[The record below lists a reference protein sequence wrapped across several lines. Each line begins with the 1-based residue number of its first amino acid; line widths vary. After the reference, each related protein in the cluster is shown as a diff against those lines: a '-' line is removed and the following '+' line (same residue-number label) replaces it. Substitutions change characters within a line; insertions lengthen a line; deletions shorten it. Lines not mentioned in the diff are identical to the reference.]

1 MKKIPY
7 GESDFKKIILEDYYY
22 VDKTMYLEKLE
33 EVSSK
38 VVYLRPRRFGKTLF
52 TSMMGYY
59 YDVNSSN
66 LYDDLFKNTYV
77 YNHPTKNKNNYYI
90 LKFDFSG
97 MSNYDGSLEDLIH
110 KFNMIL
116 CVSINNFLD
125 YYDLKYEIKDDL
137 SPAEVLMCFLSFCKS
152 LKLEKKLYIIIDE
165 YDNFTNSILSSKNM
179 EMFHFIL
186 GKNGFVKDFY
196 AKIKEYSGT
205 VIDRVFITG
214 VCSISLDSMT
224 SGFNIS
230 TNITNDYRF
239 NSMTALTHDEVK
251 ELLKEI
257 PDGEKHYN
265 IMIEN
270 YDGYLFNRIIKEKVF
285 NPTLT
290 MYYVKSVIE
299 TGMEPLE
306 LMDSNIISSYE
317 QIKNIVSLG
326 DYKEIMDDIFDNGE
340 IVSSLKV
347 NFNLNG
353 EFNKNEIISL
363 LYYFRY
369 LTIKSAKDNVHY
381 IFTIPNKVIKTVYSE
396 YYLNIMNEYKI
407 RLEDEEESDA
417 AYSVREEGDLKKLC
431 DYISNLLENADNR
444 LYLNF
449 KEKDLQIILYTLLIK
464 YDGIDIELEYKRGN
478 NFIDVV
484 IFTKKY
490 NYVIELKY
498 IKEKEKDTYHE
509 VYQKA
514 KEQIENYHLEKDNVK
529 KYIII
534 FTKSNY
540 TLEEVK

>member
-59 YDVNSSN
+59 YDVNSID
-66 LYDDLFKNTYV
+66 LYDDLFKSTYV

-97 MSNYDGSLEDLIH
+97 MIIQSDDENSIH
-110 KFNMIL
+110 RA
-116 CVSINNFLD
+116 FLD
-125 YYDLKYEIKDDL
+125 KVIDGISDFINYYKLNYVVNRELNVVELFSNFIRFF
-137 SPAEVLMCFLSFCKS
+137 ES
-152 LKLEKKLYIIIDE
+152 LYLNKKIYLIIDE
-165 YDNFTNSILSSKNM
+165 YDNFTNSILSNNINM
-179 EMFHFIL
+179 FQHIL
-186 GKNGFVKDFY
+186 ENDGFVKAFY
-196 AKIKEYSGT
+196 ARIKEYCKSI
-205 VIDRVFITG
+205 IDRVFITG

-230 TNITNDYRF
+230 TNITTDYRF

-257 PDGEKHYN
+257 PNSEKHYN

-270 YDGYLFNRIIKEKVF
+270 YDGYKFEEEGEKLF

-290 MYYVKSVIE
+290 MYYLKSVID
-299 TGMEPLE
+299 TGKEPKVL
-306 LMDSNIISSYE
+306 LDSNIISSYE

-347 NFNLNG
+347 NFNLNS
-353 EFNKNEIISL
+353 EFNKNDIISL
-363 LYYFRY
+363 LYYFGY
-369 LTIKSAKDNVHY
+369 LTIKCEKDNVHY
-381 IFTIPNKVIKTVYSE
+381 IFTIPNKVIKMVYSD

-407 RLEDEEESDA
+407 KLEDE
-417 AYSVREEGDLKKLC
+417 YSVREEGDLKKLC

-464 YDGIDIELEYKRGN
+464 YDGIDIELEYKSGN

-498 IKEKEKDTYHE
+498 IKEKERDTYHE
-509 VYQKA
+509 VYKKA
-514 KEQIENYHLEKDNVK
+514 KEQIDHYHLEKDNVK

>member
-1 MKKIPY
+1 MKKVPY

-52 TSMMGYY
+52 TSMLYYY
-59 YDVNSSN
+59 YDINSIN
-66 LYDDLFKNTYV
+66 LYDDLFKSTYI

-97 MSNYDGSLEDLIH
+97 MGFHPNNEEKISISFLDKIISGLRRFSNQYQLDYEINTNLSSERLIGD
-110 KFNMIL
+110 
-116 CVSINNFLD
+116 FLD
-125 YYDLKYEIKDDL
+125 YFE
-137 SPAEVLMCFLSFCKS
+137 S
-152 LKLEKKLYIIIDE
+152 LNLDHKIYLVIDE
-165 YDNFTNSILSSKNM
+165 YDNFTNSILSNNQDIFKKIHGND
-179 EMFHFIL
+179 
-186 GKNGFVKDFY
+186 GFVKAFY
-196 AKIKEYSGT
+196 ARIKEYTGT

-230 TNITNDYRF
+230 TNITTDYRF

-257 PDGEKHYN
+257 PDSEKHYN

-270 YDGYLFNRIIKEKVF
+270 YDGYKFEEEGEKLF

-290 MYYVKSVIE
+290 MYYLKSVIE
-299 TGMEPLE
+299 TGREPKVL
-306 LMDSNIISSYE
+306 LDSNIISSYE

-353 EFNKNEIISL
+353 EFNKNDIISL
-363 LYYFRY
+363 LYYFGY

-464 YDGIDIELEYKRGN
+464 YDGIDIELEYKSGN

-509 VYQKA
+509 VYKKA
-514 KEQIENYHLEKDNVK
+514 KEQIDNYHLEKENVK

>member
-7 GESDFKKIILEDYYY
+7 GISDYRKLIENNYYY

-33 EVSSK
+33 EVSDT

-52 TSMMGYY
+52 TSMLHYY
-59 YDVNSSN
+59 YDVNSKD
-66 LYDDLFKNTYV
+66 LYDDLFKSTYV

-97 MSNYDGSLEDLIH
+97 MGYRKKIEDIE
-110 KFNMIL
+110 
-116 CVSINNFLD
+116 NNFNHSVKSSIIEFLNKYDISIDLD
-125 YYDLKYEIKDDL
+125 YNERAADLL
-137 SPAEVLMCFLSFCKS
+137 KS
-152 LKLEKKLYIIIDE
+152 LMVNLKLDHKIYVIIDE
-165 YDNFTNSILSSKNM
+165 YDNFTNSILSNDQDIFKKI
-179 EMFHFIL
+179 H
-186 GKNGFVKDFY
+186 GTDGFVKDFY
-196 AKIKEYSGT
+196 AKIKEFCGT
-205 VIDRVFITG
+205 IIDRVFITG

-230 TNITNDYRF
+230 TNITNDSRF

-257 PDGEKHYN
+257 PDSEKHYN

-270 YDGYLFNRIIKEKVF
+270 YDGYKFNKKGDTLF

-299 TGMEPLE
+299 TGEIPEVL
-306 LMDSNIISSYE
+306 LDSNIISSYE

-347 NFNLNG
+347 NLNG

-363 LYYFRY
+363 LYYFGY

-464 YDGIDIELEYKRGN
+464 YDGIDIELEYKSGN

-514 KEQIENYHLEKDNVK
+514 KEQIDNYHLEKENVK

>member
-7 GESDFKKIILEDYYY
+7 GITHYKDLILEDYYY

-33 EVSSK
+33 DIGK
-38 VVYLRPRRFGKTLF
+38 VLVYLRPRRFGKTLF
-52 TSMMGYY
+52 TSMLYYY
-59 YDVNSSN
+59 YDVNSVS
-66 LYDDLFKNTYV
+66 LYDDLFKSTYV

-97 MSNYDGSLEDLIH
+97 MGYREKIEEIENNFNHSVKSSIIQFLNNYDI
-110 KFNMIL
+110 
-116 CVSINNFLD
+116 SIDLD
-125 YYDLKYEIKDDL
+125 YNERAADLL
-137 SPAEVLMCFLSFCKS
+137 KS
-152 LKLEKKLYIIIDE
+152 LMVNLKLDHKIYVIIDE
-165 YDNFTNSILSSKNM
+165 YDNFTNSILSNDQDVFKKI
-179 EMFHFIL
+179 HGTDGFI
-186 GKNGFVKDFY
+186 KDFY
-196 AKIKEYSGT
+196 AKIKEFSGT

-230 TNITNDYRF
+230 TNITTDYRF
-239 NSMTALTHDEVK
+239 NSMTALTHEEVK

-257 PDGEKHYN
+257 PDSEKHYN

-270 YDGYLFNRIIKEKVF
+270 YDGYKFNKKGDTLF

-299 TGMEPLE
+299 TEEIPEVL
-306 LMDSNIISSYE
+306 LDSNIISSYE

-347 NFNLNG
+347 NFNLNS
-353 EFNKNEIISL
+353 EFNKNDIISL
-363 LYYFRY
+363 LYYFGY
-369 LTIKSAKDNVHY
+369 LTIKSEKDNIHY
-381 IFTIPNKVIKTVYSE
+381 IFTIPNKVIKTVYSD

-407 RLEDEEESDA
+407 KLEDEEESDA

-464 YDGIDIELEYKRGN
+464 YDGIDIELEYKSGN

-498 IKEKEKDTYHE
+498 IKEKERDTYHE
-509 VYQKA
+509 VYKKA
-514 KEQIENYHLEKDNVK
+514 KEQIDHYHLEKDNVK